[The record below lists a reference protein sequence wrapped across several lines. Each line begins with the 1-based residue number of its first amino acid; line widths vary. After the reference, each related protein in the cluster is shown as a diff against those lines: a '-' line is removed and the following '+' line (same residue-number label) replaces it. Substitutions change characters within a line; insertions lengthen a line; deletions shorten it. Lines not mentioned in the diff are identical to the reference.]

1 MIEAVMTPR
10 IASTSRRSA
19 AAALFG
25 LGTILMAPAPARA
38 AVLKCQPN
46 YDFAVE
52 VDGSYPPDACFYTAD
67 VGRKF
72 FIDVPAFKS
81 GLLMDLTTRKIQALP
96 RNQVARVGALL
107 EIQDGA
113 PPDAP
118 VYAFSIEGPI
128 IQFSA
133 DRRKVRIVPAL
144 VRPPI
149 VGPVAFDRLIADR
162 PEYREGM
169 KSYAPDTES
178 IEAIRKYS
186 KGTEIEAYFATWCS
200 HCKDFMPKF
209 LRVIQDARN
218 PRINLKLV
226 GVPKGFGTMPGP
238 WQGKNITGIPTI
250 IVKIDGKE
258 ITRLGSHPGAVPE
271 REMAGIFQAM
281 P

>member
-1 MIEAVMTPR
+1 MTRPTAPRHRRWPSMALLALAVLR
-10 IASTSRRSA
+10 IDA
-19 AAALFG
+19 
-25 LGTILMAPAPARA
+25 IPARA
-38 AVLKCQPN
+38 AILKCQPN

-52 VDGSYPPDACFYTAD
+52 VDGAYPPDACFYTAD
-67 VGRKF
+67 ASRKF
-72 FIDVPAFKS
+72 FIDVPAIKS

-96 RNQVARVGALL
+96 RNQVSRVGGGL

-118 VYAFSIEGPI
+118 SYAFSIEGPV

-133 DRRKVRIVPAL
+133 DRRKVRILPAL
-144 VRPPI
+144 ARAPI
-149 VGPVAFDRLIADR
+149 VGPVGFDQLIADR
-162 PEYREGM
+162 AEYREGM
-169 KSYAPDTES
+169 KAYTPDADS
-178 IEAIRKYS
+178 IAAIRKYS
-186 KGTEIEAYFATWCS
+186 KGAEIEAYFATWCS
-200 HCKDFMPKF
+200 HCKEFMPKF
-209 LRVIQDARN
+209 LRVIQEARN

-250 IVKIDGKE
+250 IVKIEGKE

-271 REMAGIFQAM
+271 MEMAGIFQAM